1 MTSRL
6 RIGGGLAAGLA
17 LLLAGCSSGSGG
29 PSTDGPFGASAKTSP
44 GSQCFWA
51 PRNEVGTFA
60 GLVFGNS
67 GGQARI
73 KKVAL
78 VNARH
83 LQLVAAWTVPITGHN
98 LMGVFDG
105 YPPNRTDGGHGTPG
119 VQWGRRQ
126 RADGATIPH
135 IPGKGVD
142 NLVLVLKASGTEGTA
157 RTEDVYYTSGGITYL
172 LNLGVGIQLYNGN
185 EHGCQD
191 QKT

>member
-1 MTSRL
+1 MTSPL

-17 LLLAGCSSGSGG
+17 LLLAGCSSGSTG
-29 PSTDGPFGASAKTSP
+29 PNTDGPFGSSPKTSP

-60 GLVFGNS
+60 ALVFANS

-73 KKVAL
+73 KKVSL
-78 VNARH
+78 VDARH
-83 LQLVAAWTVPITGHN
+83 LQLVAAWAVPITGRT

-105 YPPNRTDGGHGTPG
+105 YPPNKVDDGHGTPG

-126 RADGATIPH
+126 RADGATIAH

-157 RTEDVYYTSGGITYL
+157 STEDVYYTSGGTEYL
-172 LNLGVGIQLYNGN
+172 LNLGVGIQLFNGN
-185 EHGCQD
+185 KRGCMSG
-191 QKT
+191 